1 MPDVVNPAK
10 PLTPRRRYGKRL
22 AALSKSDSQL
32 AGLFPDSDLREKAI
46 KEGTTVERVIGIL
59 LDGYADRPAMG
70 ERRYEVLVDKGSNK
84 QVRKYLPSYET
95 ITYGELHYRLKSI
108 AMAWRKV
115 DTCRVNPDDFV
126 MIIGF
131 SDIDF
136 ATLDMS
142 CTYAKATTVPVQSST
157 SGADLNEMV
166 ANIEPVA
173 IAATLDDLSL
183 AVELG
188 LKQDSVNQIIV
199 FNYDDRIDDEK
210 RIVEKAKKTI
220 EESGKSKQLFSINE
234 LIEIGNDH
242 QFSYLPADKNDGEK
256 RAAILH
262 SSGSTGKP
270 KGAVISRKAIIDT
283 WIGRKASLPRVT
295 VHLAPLNHIMGR
307 TNLTSVMG
315 IGGTGYFTLKPD
327 LSSLLEDI
335 RLARPT
341 FLSLYPRIF
350 EVVHQ
355 HFQNEVTKR
364 LSLGLGDKE
373 AIETTVME
381 EMRSSYLGD
390 RLLCIVFGAA
400 PTSQKVQKFMEECF
414 DVLMIE
420 GYGNTESGTGSIT
433 FQDKINRENV
443 LDYRLRDVPELG
455 YFLSDKPFPR
465 GELCVKTKFGIKEY
479 YKQPTVTANLFDED
493 GYACTG
499 DIVEERGQD
508 HVVVIDR
515 RKDVL
520 KLSQGEYVAV
530 GALGTVYE
538 AGSAVIHQIYAYGN
552 SERSYLVAVVVLE
565 EDIVKEMLGDNATDA
580 QIKHLIRDEL
590 NKVAA
595 KEELKPF
602 EIPRDFILEREAFT
616 QENGL
621 LSSVRKRL
629 RPALKRKYAAQLEA
643 LYTSKEDADDGRI
656 AALKDPNSTLTT
668 VEKLVV
674 ILESQLGV
682 EEIDHTQD
690 RSFTEMGGDS
700 LGASLFSLSI
710 EQVFGVSIAADIL
723 LSPTGNLKQWATD
736 IERAQSDSDSGQL
749 SFADIHGK
757 NAKVVHTK
765 DIILDRFIDKG
776 ILDTANSLPTASEK
790 IDTVL
795 LTGANGFLGH
805 IVCLEWLETLAKT
818 GGKLICLIREKDDA
832 AAYQKL
838 VKEYENLDPVFEEK
852 FKALGKEHL
861 EVWAGDITQHS
872 FGINTKLY
880 ERLATE
886 VDRICHVAAL
896 VNHRLAYRHLFR
908 PNVIGTAEIIKLAL
922 SETRKP
928 IDFISTVGVFGMLEN
943 QRDIRENAPFKK
955 EIELSDNYASGY
967 GTSKWSGELLLR
979 QTSERFAIP
988 VNVFRCDMILPD
1000 ADYMGQA
1007 NTSDMLTRLLYSIVT
1022 VGLAPQSFYAERKS
1036 GRRKVAHY
1044 NGVPVN
1050 QLSKAIV
1057 GVHTVKQDEYKTYHA
1072 LNYLDDAVSL
1082 DSFVDWIESA
1092 GYPIHRIADH
1102 KEWYNRM
1109 ETKLKALPEDKRQL
1123 TALDVLMAFSEPIYG
1138 GPNWV
1143 DCKEFETLI
1152 HSLDNIETI
1161 THLSESYIHKYLNDL
1176 SLLGMIE
1183 KPKHMSSSQV
1193 ITNDNKTTGLTVN
1206 AYAAMEAKAKLE
1218 PYSYELG
1225 ELPEEYVDIKVLY
1238 CGICHSDLSM
1248 IGNEWRSSQY
1258 PLVPGHEVVGEVVAA
1273 GSMVKNIKVGDKVGV
1288 GWFAGSCMSCSECM
1302 QGSQHLCRETEN
1314 TISGNNG
1321 GFADYMRSHWAWA
1334 VPLPEGIDLSKVG
1347 PLMCGGI
1354 TVFNPMILAGVM
1366 PTDKVGVI
1374 GIGGL
1379 GHLALKFLKYWGCEV
1394 YAFTSSESKREQ
1406 ILEMGAT
1413 KVVNSRSRD
1422 ELKSIRGQL
1431 DFIINTTNV
1440 TLDWASYLKVL
1451 GPKGRFYNVGMVLEP
1466 MAIPTGLLIA
1476 GERIVSGSP
1485 VGSPALISKMLEFS
1499 ARHHIYPEVEEF
1511 PMSKVNEALEHL
1523 EAGKARFRIVLKN

>member
-1 MPDVVNPAK
+1 MPDIVK
-10 PLTPRRRYGKRL
+10 PSKPMTPTRRYGQRL

-32 AGLFPDSDLREKAI
+32 AGLFPDNEIRDKAL
-46 KEGTTVERVIGIL
+46 EPGLTLDRVIGIV
-59 LDGYADRPAMG
+59 LDGYASRPAMG
-70 ERRYEVLVDKGSNK
+70 ERRYEVVVDADSDK
-84 QVRKYLPSYET
+84 QVRKYLPSFET
-95 ITYGELHYRLKSI
+95 ITYGEFHYRLKSI
-108 AMAWRKV
+108 AMAWRTEEECKV
-115 DTCRVNPDDFV
+115 TPEDFV

-136 ATLDMS
+136 ATLDIA
-142 CTYAKATTVPVQSST
+142 CAYAKATTVPVQSST

-173 IAATLDDLSL
+173 IAATLQDLSL
-183 AVELG
+183 AVQLS
-188 LKQDSVNQIIV
+188 LTQDSVKHIIV

-210 RIVEKAKKTI
+210 RIVEEAKNTLSK
-220 EESGKSKQLFSINE
+220 SDHSKQLFSITE
-234 LIEIGNDH
+234 LIELGNDE
-242 QFSYLPADKNDGEK
+242 QWSYLPADKNDGEK

-307 TNLTSVMG
+307 TNMASIMG
-315 IGGTGYFTLKPD
+315 IGGTGYFTLNPD

-335 RLARPT
+335 RIARPT
-341 FLSLYPRIF
+341 FLSLFPRIF

-364 LSLGLGDKE
+364 LSLGLGDKKS
-373 AIETTVME
+373 IETAVME

-433 FQDKINRENV
+433 FQDKINRDNV

-455 YFLSDKPFPR
+455 YYLSDKPYPR

-493 GYACTG
+493 GYSCTG

-508 HVVVIDR
+508 HVVIIDR

-565 EDIVKEMLGDNATDA
+565 EDVVKEMLGDNATEA
-580 QIKHLIRDEL
+580 QIKNLIRDEL

-595 KEELKPF
+595 KEDLKPF

-629 RPALKRKYAAQLEA
+629 RPALKRKYGPQLEA

-656 AALKDPNSTLTT
+656 AALKDPNSTLSTI
-668 VEKLVV
+668 EKLVV
-674 ILESQLGV
+674 ILESQLGI
-682 EEIDHTQD
+682 EELDHTQD

-710 EQVFGVSIAADIL
+710 EQVFDVTLAADVL
-723 LSPTGNLKQWATD
+723 LSPTGNLRQWVAD
-736 IERAQSDSDSGQL
+736 IEREQSDSDSGKL
-749 SFADIHGK
+749 NFADIHGK

-765 DIILDRFIDKG
+765 DIALDRFIGKN
-776 ILDTANSLPTASEK
+776 ILDTAKDLPKASEK
-790 IDTVL
+790 LDTVL

-805 IVCLEWLETLAKT
+805 IVCLEWLEVLAKT

-838 VKEYENLDPVFEEK
+838 VKEYEGLDPVFKQK
-852 FKALGKEHL
+852 FTSLGKEHL
-861 EVWAGDITQHS
+861 EVWAGDITQAD
-872 FGINTKLY
+872 FGISPKLY
-880 ERLATE
+880 QRLATE

-896 VNHRLAYRHLFR
+896 VNHRLSYKHLFR
-908 PNVIGTAEIIKLAL
+908 PNVVGTAEIIKLSL
-922 SETRKP
+922 TEIRKP
-928 IDFISTVGVFGMLEN
+928 IDFISTVGVFGLLEN
-943 QRDIRENAPFKK
+943 PRDIHENAPFKE
-955 EIELSDNYASGY
+955 EIELSDQYASGY
-967 GTSKWSGELLLR
+967 GTSKWAGELLLR
-979 QTSERFAIP
+979 QASDRFDIP

-1000 ADYMGQA
+1000 EKYHGQV

-1022 VGLAPQSFYAERKS
+1022 VGLAPQSFYGDRKS
-1036 GRRKVAHY
+1036 GRRKVPHY

-1057 GVHTVKQDEYKTYHA
+1057 GVHTIKQDAFKTYHA

-1082 DSFVDWIESA
+1082 DRFVDWIESA
-1092 GYPIHRIADH
+1092 GYPVHRVADH
-1102 KEWYNRM
+1102 EEWYNRM
-1109 ETKLKALPEDKRQL
+1109 ETKLKALPEEKRQL
-1123 TALDVLMAFSEPIYG
+1123 TALDVLMAFGQPIYG

-1143 DCKEFETLI
+1143 DCQEFESLVK
-1152 HSLDNIETI
+1152 SLDTIENI
-1161 THLSESYIHKYLNDL
+1161 THLSEAYIHKYLNDL

-1183 KPKHMSSSQV
+1183 KPKHMSSSKS
-1193 ITNDNKTTGLTVN
+1193 IINEKNKTGLTVN
-1206 AYAAMEAKAKLE
+1206 AYAAMQAKAKLE
-1218 PYSYELG
+1218 PYSFELG
-1225 ELPEEYVDIKVLY
+1225 ELPPEHVDIKVSY

-1248 IGNEWRSSQY
+1248 IENEWRSSKY
-1258 PLVPGHEVVGEVVAA
+1258 PLVPGHEVVGEVIAA

-1302 QGSQHLCRETEN
+1302 QGSQHLCIDRET
-1314 TISGNNG
+1314 TIKPNNG
-1321 GFADYMRSHWAWA
+1321 GFADYVRSHWAWA
-1334 VPLPEGIDLSKVG
+1334 VPLPDGIDMSKAG

-1354 TVFNPMILAGVM
+1354 TVFNPIVAAGVL

-1379 GHLALKFLKYWGCEV
+1379 GHLALKFLKHWGCEV
-1394 YAFTSSESKREQ
+1394 VAFSSSESKREQ
-1406 ILEMGAT
+1406 ILKMGAT
-1413 KVVNSRSRD
+1413 KVVNSRSKD
-1422 ELKSIRGQL
+1422 ELKGIRGQL

-1440 TLDWASYLKVL
+1440 TLDWASYLKAL

-1476 GERIVSGSP
+1476 GERVVSGSP
-1485 VGSPALISKMLEFS
+1485 VGSPGLVSKMLEFS
-1499 ARHHIYPEVEEF
+1499 VRHNIYPEVEEF
-1511 PMSKVNEALEHL
+1511 PMSEVNKALEHL